1 MTGTCC
7 GCDCPP
13 GGDPAR
19 GVPAR
24 WEVGSVDTPAGP
36 VRAIATAWS
45 WRDRVEHLR
54 ARTGSFRD
62 RYRVEP
68 GLYAVGRPGPR
79 SEVFVTAS
87 YKLSFDHLRRSL
99 AGLDAWVLVLDTR
112 GVNVWCAA
120 GKGTFGTA
128 ELVRRIEAV
137 GLERVVAHRRVVVPQ
152 LGAPGVSAHEVQRA
166 TRFRVHF
173 GPVRAADVAAYVR
186 AGLEA
191 TPEMRRVRF
200 GLLDRAVLV
209 PMELVPAAKA
219 LAAYAALVLLLCAVG
234 PGGVRPAQAWAVGLP
249 LAGLGLVGV
258 IAGAVATPLLL
269 PAVPGTA
276 FALKGWLVGLA
287 LTAGYAAVVPAVHGS
302 GPALAAFAWV
312 FAPAAS
318 SYLALQFTG
327 STTFTSM
334 SGVRRELRWSVPLHL
349 AAAVVAVALLAA
361 HEVGVWR
368 GT

>member
-1 MTGTCC
+1 MKRDGT
-7 GCDCPP
+7 
-13 GGDPAR
+13 R
-19 GVPAR
+19 ELTFERVL
-24 WEVGSVDTPAGP
+24 ETPAGP
-36 VRAIATAWS
+36 VPAIATAWS

-54 ARTGSFRD
+54 ARVGSFRD

-87 YKLSFDHLRRSL
+87 YKFSFDHLRRAL
-99 AGLDAWVLVLDTR
+99 AGLDAWVLVLDTA

-137 GLERVVAHRRVVVPQ
+137 ALERVVAHRRIVVPQ

-191 TPEMRRVRF
+191 TPRMRRVRF
-200 GLLDRAVLV
+200 GLRDRAVLV
-209 PMELVPAAKA
+209 PMELVPATKA
-219 LAAYAALVLLLCAVG
+219 LAAYAALVLLLRALGPNGVG
-234 PGGVRPAQAWAVGLP
+234 LEQAWPAGLP
-249 LAGLGLVGV
+249 LAGLGLVAV
-258 IAGAVATPLLL
+258 VAGALVTPLLL
-269 PAVPGTA
+269 PIVPGRS
-276 FALKGWLVGLA
+276 FALKGWLVGLV
-287 LTAGYAAVVPAVHGS
+287 LTAGYAAIVPAVHRS
-302 GPALAAFAWV
+302 GPALAAFAYV

-327 STTFTSM
+327 ATTFTSM
-334 SGVRRELRWSVPLHL
+334 SGVRKELRWSVPLHL